1 MGRAAVAAIVSLWIV
16 PVSILVNSIVQEP
29 YMDEIFHIPQ
39 AQQYCRGNFRSWDPM
54 ITTPPGLLLFY
65 EIFAM
70 WRPAIDDRKAT
81 LYSVILALYPLQWF
95 FTFLYYTDV
104 ASVAAVLGMYLAS
117 LKKNYCLSALV
128 GAFAV
133 IMRQTNIIWVLFV
146 ACTGVLDI
154 IFTPQRDKAN
164 VNYIDAPLAK
174 ESQETSS
181 YYASSAS
188 NLRKRIVTKAA
199 DDVEHSVP
207 GAILATTEMQ
217 GSLDEIKVILS
228 RAWSKKLELLVNF
241 SPFVMVFAAFL
252 AFVRWNGSIVLGAK
266 EAHTVSLHFAQI
278 MYFSLVSVL
287 AMAPVH
293 FTMGQAADLF
303 KSFWKNKPLSFI
315 ICIAALVAGFISVH
329 FFRSGRVQRRIWIL
343 VYFLATVAVL
353 VPAPLIEF
361 RYCTIP
367 FYFLVLNSRIT
378 NDRSWLLMGLMYV
391 LVNVFTMGMF
401 LFRPFKWNHEP
412 GIQRFIW

>member
-54 ITTPPGLLLFY
+54 ITTPPGLYFLSLVHASIFYPVSFLVGQKSSFPEVCTTVILRSTNCVLAVLCSLLFY

-217 GSLDEIKVILS
+217 
-228 RAWSKKLELLVNF
+228 
-241 SPFVMVFAAFL
+241 
-252 AFVRWNGSIVLGAK
+252 
-266 EAHTVSLHFAQI
+266 
-278 MYFSLVSVL
+278 
-287 AMAPVH
+287 
-293 FTMGQAADLF
+293 
-303 KSFWKNKPLSFI
+303 
-315 ICIAALVAGFISVH
+315 
-329 FFRSGRVQRRIWIL
+329 
-343 VYFLATVAVL
+343 
-353 VPAPLIEF
+353 
-361 RYCTIP
+361 
-367 FYFLVLNSRIT
+367 
-378 NDRSWLLMGLMYV
+378 
-391 LVNVFTMGMF
+391 
-401 LFRPFKWNHEP
+401 
-412 GIQRFIW
+412 